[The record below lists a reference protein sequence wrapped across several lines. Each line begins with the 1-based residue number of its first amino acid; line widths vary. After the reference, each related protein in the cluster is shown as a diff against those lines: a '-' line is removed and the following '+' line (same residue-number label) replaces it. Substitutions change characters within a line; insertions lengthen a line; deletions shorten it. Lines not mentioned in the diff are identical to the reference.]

1 MKLMI
6 AHLSLPLVIQQ
17 FGLFNPTK
25 SGKFV
30 AILADL
36 TQLEKISKLL
46 MNSCGG
52 EIILPPTKLI
62 LVVGHLVHAEKIER
76 KSSRKLREMEEKK
89 NETKK
94 KRKKEGKK
102 SIT

>member
-6 AHLSLPLVIQQ
+6 AHLSLPLFIQQ
-17 FGLFNPTK
+17 FDLFNPTK

-52 EIILPPTKLI
+52 EIISPPTKLI
-62 LVVGHLVHAEKIER
+62 LVVGHLVHAGKIER
-76 KSSRKLREMEEKK
+76 KSSGKLREMEEEK
-89 NETKK
+89 NKTKK
-94 KRKKEGKK
+94 KKERRKK